1 MEDDLSPR
9 IVDLGATNHVCS
21 SLRML
26 SSSREVIDWDVT
38 MRVGSGEV
46 VSAKAVGVARLNFRD
61 KFLVLSNVFF
71 IPGFR
76 RNLIFVFILH
86 EQLFS
91 ISFINNEIVISRNG
105 LDICHAKPKNGLYVL
120 RPIEQSLNNSELFKV
135 EHPKSNKRQKVSPS
149 DNTYLWHLRLGHI
162 NLDRIN
168 RLVKDGP
175 LRKLN
180 VSTLLVCESCFECK
194 MTKRPF
200 SAKGERSKEPLQ
212 LVHSDVCGPL
222 SVQARG
228 GYEYFVTFID
238 DYSRYSYVYLMHKK
252 SETFGKFKEFMEEAG
267 KQLGKSLKTLRSDRG
282 GEYLDTEFKDN
293 LLKHGILSQ
302 LTTPGT
308 PQQNG
313 VVERRNRTL
322 LDMVR
327 SMMSYSSLPIPF
339 WGYSLQT
346 AVYILN
352 VVPSKSIQST
362 PLELWNGHKPSLRH
376 FRIWRCPAHVLK
388 GKTGKLEPCTEVCM
402 FVGYPKGTRGGLF
415 YSPSDKKYLYQQMR
429 LFLKMTI
436 WQTSNFKP
444 HSKVVLEELRSD
456 HIRKSPSTTDE

>member
-1 MEDDLSPR
+1 
-9 IVDLGATNHVCS
+9 
-21 SLRML
+21 ML
-26 SSSREVIDWDVT
+26 SSSRELADRDVT

-46 VSAKAVGVARLNFRD
+46 ISAKAVGVARLNFRN
-61 KFLVLSNVFF
+61 KFLVLNNVFF

-76 RNLIFVFILH
+76 RILISVSMLH

-105 LDICHAKPKNGLYVL
+105 LDICHAKPENGLYAL
-120 RPIEQSLNNSELFKV
+120 RPTERSLNNSELFNV
-135 EHPKSNKRQKVSPS
+135 EHPKSNKHQKFSHS

-168 RLVKDGP
+168 RLVKGGP

-180 VSTLLVCESCFECK
+180 VGTLPVCESCLEGK

-222 SVQARG
+222 TVRTRG
-228 GYEYFVTFID
+228 CYEYFVTFID
-238 DYSRYSYVYLMHKK
+238 DYSRYGYVYLMHKK
-252 SETFGKFKEFMEEAG
+252 SDNFGKFKEFIAEVE
-267 KQLGKSLKTLRSDRG
+267 KQLGKSLKTLQSYRG
-282 GEYLDTEFKDN
+282 GEYLDPEFKDHF
-293 LLKHGILSQ
+293 LEHGILSQ
-302 LTTPGT
+302 LTALGT

-313 VVERRNRTL
+313 VAERRNRTL

-346 AVYILN
+346 AGYILK
-352 VVPSKSIQST
+352 VVPSKSIQKI
-362 PLELWNGHKPSLRH
+362 PLELWSGHKPSLCH
-376 FRIWRCPAHVLK
+376 FRIWGCLAHVLK
-388 GKTGKLEPCTEVCM
+388 RKTGKLEPCT
-402 FVGYPKGTRGGLF
+402 
-415 YSPSDKKYLYQQMR
+415 
-429 LFLKMTI
+429 
-436 WQTSNFKP
+436 
-444 HSKVVLEELRSD
+444 
-456 HIRKSPSTTDE
+456 